1 MLSYG
6 KQINNKQFILTRFY
20 FIVLIKESYM
30 IKFHNIIPQ
39 EEQIKTN
46 SSIDHE
52 TQSLELTKKK

>member
-39 EEQIKTN
+39 EEKIKTN